1 MEAEE
6 LRQLEAQRV
15 AELIAKQEQ
24 QRLERAHQEKMVC
37 QACDFAY
44 EQCIALVLLLTVWH
58 AVLGSCMLS
67 SCRMVHVHE
76 NVIDQELIKN
86 LS

>member
-37 QACDFAY
+37 QACDFACQ
-44 EQCIALVLLLTVWH
+44 QCIAQVVLLHCLARCTGLMH
-58 AVLGSCMLS
+58 AVLLHNSCLKAYFIRYSIQTLS
-67 SCRMVHVHE
+67 
-76 NVIDQELIKN
+76 
-86 LS
+86 

>member
-6 LRQLEAQRV
+6 LRQVEAQRV

-37 QACDFAY
+37 QACDFACQ
-44 EQCIALVLLLTVWH
+44 QCIALAMLLHCLKCCTWLMHVVLLQSV
-58 AVLGSCMLS
+58 SCLKTQFIRNSIQTLS
-67 SCRMVHVHE
+67 
-76 NVIDQELIKN
+76 
-86 LS
+86 